1 MPRGRKNINKRYEGT
16 NKAGERLIAFFDKPE
31 RLWKTNNVS
40 DSLFSGLGL
49 ANVIELKE
57 AK

>member
-16 NKAGERLIAFFDKPE
+16 NKEGERLVAEFDKTG
-31 RLWKTNNVS
+31 RLWKTNKVS

-49 ANVIELKE
+49 ANVTELKE